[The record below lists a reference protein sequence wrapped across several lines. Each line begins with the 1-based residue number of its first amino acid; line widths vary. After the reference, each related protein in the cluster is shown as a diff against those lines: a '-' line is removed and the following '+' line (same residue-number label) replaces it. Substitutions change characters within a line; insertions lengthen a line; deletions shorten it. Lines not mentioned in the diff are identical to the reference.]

1 MADGPFDTALML
13 VAVMPSQK
21 DFEIARMLGWYRIPL
36 RMAPKIVDV
45 DYLAFYQTSAFGPEH
60 RWQINAFA
68 EVRGHELTTRRELL
82 RDQPD
87 HPRAN
92 EEYYKIEIGPLQSRT
107 KPLPTEKWKRITF
120 FYTLGHLFN
129 QAETINDLVVRS
141 EERETLW
148 QGLRER
154 AQRMAEYNTTG
165 QDNNLSLDPLLIQAL
180 GAFFD
185 PGQNEIGPFEF

>member
-1 MADGPFDTALML
+1 M
-13 VAVMPSQK
+13 
-21 DFEIARMLGWYRIPL
+21 
-36 RMAPKIVDV
+36 
-45 DYLAFYQTSAFGPEH
+45 
-60 RWQINAFA
+60 
-68 EVRGHELTTRRELL
+68 
-82 RDQPD
+82 
-87 HPRAN
+87 
-92 EEYYKIEIGPLQSRT
+92 
-107 KPLPTEKWKRITF
+107 
-120 FYTLGHLFN
+120 
-129 QAETINDLVVRS
+129 RS

>member
-1 MADGPFDTALML
+1 MAEHPFDNALML

-21 DFEIARMLGWYRIPL
+21 DFEIARLLGWYRIPL

-45 DYLAFYQTSAFGPEH
+45 DYLAFYQTNAFGPGH
-60 RWQINAFA
+60 RWQISTFT

-92 EEYYKIEIGPLQSRT
+92 EEYYKIEIGPLQTRT
-107 KPLPTEKWKRITF
+107 TPIPAEKWRRITF

-154 AQRMAEYNTTG
+154 AQRMAEYRTDG
-165 QDNNLSLDPLLIQAL
+165 QENDLVLDPRLLQAL
-180 GAFFD
+180 GAFVD
-185 PGQNEIGPFEF
+185 PGQDEIGPFEF